1 MNIVISIYEIVKEL
15 LEIVTLVISLITFI
29 QSQNNIKKIGYVSY
43 LRDKYD
49 IKTTTP

>member
-29 QSQNNIKKIGYVSY
+29 QSQNNIKIYGIFK
-43 LRDKYD
+43 R
-49 IKTTTP
+49 